1 MLKYAELYKEEAK
14 ELIVNEKLVSKQSE
28 HQSEYGHSKV
38 YPYHDAKVQYLHGY
52 DRRRLSMENGLT
64 VHQMQVALLKGY
76 L

>member
-38 YPYHDAKVQYLHGY
+38 HPYHDAKSILIMTLMSNIFTDMIVG
-52 DRRRLSMENGLT
+52 G
-64 VHQMQVALLKGY
+64 
-76 L
+76 